1 MSTASEL
8 RERANRCFDSVQTRA
23 DPQLQDEARTRGYRY
38 LREADALERKEAAG
52 MLPLLP
58 PALSGRMTPLQ
69 TVAFFQLAR
78 VEAHISALVADDP
91 PAHSARANILS
102 ALRKKKAE
110 LEQVCGLRA
119 AEELGR

>member
-8 RERANRCFDSVQTRA
+8 RERANRCFDAVETRA
-23 DPQLQDEARTRGYRY
+23 DPQLQEEARTRGYQY

-52 MLPLLP
+52 MLTPLP
-58 PALSGRMTPLQ
+58 PAVSGRMTPLQ
-69 TVAFFQLAR
+69 NVAFFQLAR

-110 LEQVCGLRA
+110 LEQVCGVRA
-119 AEELGR
+119 AEIPGR